1 MSNPNSETKVNAHDL
16 GDSVPPLD
24 MRQMDK
30 FLLNQVQK
38 ETDSNRR
45 NSNRLTEVE
54 TNLHQLKNDLQKLER
69 HQETLARCQEEIAMS
84 MSSMT
89 HNLAAHMTA
98 EENQWVFVNANHK
111 QIEDLSKS
119 VQNHFYEAY
128 SMVTRVDWLER
139 LMWAAWGVIG
149 AAAATLIPLAL
160 RGMGVL

>member
-1 MSNPNSETKVNAHDL
+1 MSNPNSETKVNAHEL
-16 GDSVPPLD
+16 CDSVPPLD
-24 MRQMDK
+24 MRQMDN

-54 TNLHQLKNDLQKLER
+54 TNLHQVKNDLQKLER
-69 HQETLARCQEEIAMS
+69 HHETLARCQEDIAMS
-84 MSSMT
+84 MASMT
-89 HNLAAHMTA
+89 HTLAAHTTA
-98 EENQWVFVNANHK
+98 EENQWMVVNANHK
-111 QIEDLSKS
+111 HIDELSKT
-119 VQNHFYEAY
+119 VQQHFYDSS

-160 RGMGVL
+160 RGIGVI